1 MTMPALTAAEAF
13 EARRDLYIRAGFA
26 PGEYFCRCAHCTEKF
41 QGDKRASACFG
52 CATSLIDKWLTG
64 PRKPNPAAEAAARL
78 RSIGGPTREEAAD
91 LLERQQAEIERL
103 SRERDT
109 GVPEGF
115 WLAPNEPTREMEH
128 AYIKAYDAICAV
140 SDQYDDPFKW
150 FEAGYNAVRAA
161 APQPPTVSEVASS
174 DLPDEIYVERD
185 AETNEKRWF
194 SCKGM
199 GEKYVHARLL
209 DNWKFVAKHGL
220 AKVTPEH
227 TWAQWLAEMKADL
240 STLTRERDQAREAL
254 KPFADFYSP
263 AADAFPD
270 DQAITPGSPMAR
282 RQLTVGDLRRARSV
296 LDPEKEGSK

>member
-1 MTMPALTAAEAF
+1 MTMPNPVAEVVERLDVLQEIDAAIEDAQ
-13 EARRDLYIRAGFA
+13 AGQMEHDIIVTLQLA
-26 PGEYFCRCAHCTEKF
+26 K
-41 QGDKRASACFG
+41 
-52 CATSLIDKWLTG
+52 
-64 PRKPNPAAEAAARL
+64 
-78 RSIGGPTREEAAD
+78 
-91 LLERQQAEIERL
+91 AEIERL

-209 DNWKFVAKHGL
+209 YNWKFVAKHGL

-254 KPFADFYSP
+254 QTIVHAYDNNGVEMNSP
-263 AADAFPD
+263 EIGGHD
-270 DQAITPGSPMAR
+270 DIPPHPWHEEWLQ
-282 RQLTVGDLRRARSV
+282 RARSV
-296 LDPEKEGSK
+296 LHPDTEVSS